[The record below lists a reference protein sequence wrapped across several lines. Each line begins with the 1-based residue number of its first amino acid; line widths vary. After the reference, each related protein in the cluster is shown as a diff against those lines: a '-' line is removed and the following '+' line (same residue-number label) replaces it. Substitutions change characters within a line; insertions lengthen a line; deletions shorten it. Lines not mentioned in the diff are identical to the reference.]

1 MKAGDRVRTDIAL
14 PGIPAGRRGVI
25 TEVGRVF
32 LVVAFED
39 GRHAYYTCRQLTLD
53 ALSAADEEC
62 STDEL
67 IPLGVAGARVPR
79 GSHLCLLPSN
89 GNVSVNVIA
98 RYTAAGL
105 SSRESV
111 LCILPDEWQ
120 RRFLRTLSLL
130 RVEGEAAI
138 RRGMLAIVS
147 PSEVYQP
154 PSTFVVRDQLERT
167 ATAVSRALD
176 SSPEGI
182 RLFGCVG
189 ETHIADGWWEYEE
202 RITPILKAFGATAL
216 CVYEHDGLT
225 PDVEQ
230 KATPLHT
237 HVLRDG
243 HLTVGGS
250 RIL

>member
-1 MKAGDRVRTDIAL
+1 MKVGNRVRTEIAL

-25 TEVGRVF
+25 TEVGRLF

-39 GRHAYYTCRQLTLD
+39 GRHGYYARRQLTLD
-53 ALSAADEEC
+53 ALAPGSEEC
-62 STDEL
+62 STGEL
-67 IPLGVAGARVPR
+67 IPVGVADARVPR

-98 RYTAAGL
+98 RYAAAGL
-105 SSRESV
+105 SCRESV
-111 LCILPDEWQ
+111 LCILPDELQ

-130 RVEGEAAI
+130 QVEGESAL
-138 RRGMLAIVS
+138 RRGLLTIVS

-154 PSTFVVRDQLERT
+154 PASFVARDQLERT

-176 SSPEGI
+176 NSPGGL
-182 RLFGCVG
+182 RCFGCVG

-202 RITPILKAFGATAL
+202 RIAPILRAFGATAL
-216 CVYEHDGLT
+216 CVYEQDGLT
-225 PDVEQ
+225 ADVEQ
-230 KATPLHT
+230 KATLFHT

-243 HLTVGGS
+243 RLTLGGS

>member
-1 MKAGDRVRTDIAL
+1 
-14 PGIPAGRRGVI
+14 
-25 TEVGRVF
+25 
-32 LVVAFED
+32 
-39 GRHAYYTCRQLTLD
+39 
-53 ALSAADEEC
+53 LSAADEEC
-62 STDEL
+62 PTDEL
-67 IPLGVAGARVPR
+67 IPLGVADARLPR

-154 PSTFVVRDQLERT
+154 SSTFVARDQLERT
-167 ATAVSRALD
+167 ATAVSRALH
-176 SSPEGI
+176 SSPGGI
-182 RLFGCVG
+182 RCFGCVG
-189 ETHIADGWWEYEE
+189 DTYTAEGWWEYEE
-202 RITPILKAFGATAL
+202 RITPILKALGATAL
-216 CVYEHDGLT
+216 CVYDHGGLSL
-225 PDVEQ
+225 DVEQ
-230 KATPLHT
+230 KATLLHT

>member
-1 MKAGDRVRTDIAL
+1 
-14 PGIPAGRRGVI
+14 
-25 TEVGRVF
+25 
-32 LVVAFED
+32 VAFED
-39 GRHAYYTCRQLTLD
+39 GRHGYYARRQLTLD
-53 ALSAADEEC
+53 ALAPGGDEC
-62 STDEL
+62 CTGEL

-98 RYTAAGL
+98 RYAAAGL
-105 SSRESV
+105 SCRESV
-111 LCILPDEWQ
+111 LCILPDERQ

-130 RVEGEAAI
+130 GVEGEATL
-138 RRGMLAIVS
+138 RSGLLAIVS

-176 SSPEGI
+176 SSPDGI

-202 RITPILKAFGATAL
+202 RIAPILRAFGATAL
-216 CVYEHDGLT
+216 CVYDHDGLT

-230 KATPLHT
+230 QATLLHT

-243 HLTVGGS
+243 QLTLGRS
-250 RIL
+250 RVF